1 MIGASRDNAFR
12 AHARRQPMLGPR
24 CSSLRGPVNYCG
36 QQTKKERKKGK
47 GRKKKEKGR
56 NAKVSSPNGMGRE
69 GIRISDGRFFIG
81 TVQRPVFGG
90 GVLVLYRS
98 GVFYCPKTDRYQDY
112 VFPSTST
119 LVSAIESDTKPVRGE
134 GENRRDILFRSNG
147 PRPVSEFAETFFA
160 MKSPRLSKWR
170 GRRKSR
176 RGMDGLWRIRRG
188 ISGSK

>member
-1 MIGASRDNAFR
+1 MITRF
-12 AHARRQPMLGPR
+12 ARTLVGSR
-24 CSSLRGPVNYCG
+24 CSDLDAPRYEDRSITAVSKR
-36 QQTKKERKKGK
+36 RKKGRK
-47 GRKKKEKGR
+47 ERGGKRKKKEGTRKFLLRMEWDARGS
-56 NAKVSSPNGMGRE
+56 VSL
-69 GIRISDGRFFIG
+69 
-81 TVQRPVFGG
+81 TVVSLSAPCSAQFSEG